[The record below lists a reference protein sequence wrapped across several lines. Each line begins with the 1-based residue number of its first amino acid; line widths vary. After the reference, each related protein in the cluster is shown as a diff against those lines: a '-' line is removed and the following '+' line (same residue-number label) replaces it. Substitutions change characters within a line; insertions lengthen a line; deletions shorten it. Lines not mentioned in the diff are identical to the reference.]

1 MLKEY
6 RITLTE
12 TTTKDM
18 VIMAR
23 SQKEASFTALH
34 HHLGTSDQEEN
45 ARIKTL
51 TTHVSGSIHGEES
64 ALCKGSIHCVA
75 VD

>member
-34 HHLGTSDQEEN
+34 HYLGTSDQEEN
-45 ARIKTL
+45 ARIKML
-51 TTHVSGSIHGEES
+51 TTHASGSIHGEVS
-64 ALCKGSIHCVA
+64 DLCKGSIHCVA

>member
-6 RITLTE
+6 HIILTE

-18 VIMAR
+18 VIMAP
-23 SQKEASFTALH
+23 SQKVASFTALH
-34 HHLGTSDQEEN
+34 HYLGTSDQEEN
-45 ARIKTL
+45 ARIKML
-51 TTHVSGSIHGEES
+51 TTRVSGSICGEES
-64 ALCKGSIHCVA
+64 HLRKGSIHCVA